1 MLYLHTA
8 KHSNIYSTQKYLDL
22 YWVLM
27 FQCSYAACYCEEN
40 VYKICEAM
48 LAHHSGGGEAEL
60 GKASVVFVSNKKRV
74 VPLWRQKAGRD
85 EEKLVI
91 WDYHVIL
98 IYRPDHRRDT
108 VLSVYSR
115 SSPVIT
121 SHPRLTSHLSVYTAH
136 MHLTLHLCSGKCG
149 PVFFF
154 FLFSASASL
163 LRQFSSP

>member
-1 MLYLHTA
+1 M
-8 KHSNIYSTQKYLDL
+8 
-22 YWVLM
+22 LM

-48 LAHHSGGGEAEL
+48 VAHHSGGGEAEL

-108 VLSVYSR
+108 AAC
-115 SSPVIT
+115 
-121 SHPRLTSHLSVYTAH
+121 SVYTPDPHSSSPPILASARSYISQH
-136 MHLTLHLCSGKCG
+136 NTHAPHLTL
-149 PVFFF
+149 VFREMWARLFV
-154 FLFSASASL
+154 FLIFCFCVTFTSI
-163 LRQFSSP
+163 

>member
-1 MLYLHTA
+1 
-8 KHSNIYSTQKYLDL
+8 
-22 YWVLM
+22 M

-48 LAHHSGGGEAEL
+48 VAHHSGGGEAEL

-108 VLSVYSR
+108 AACSVYTPDPHS
-115 SSPVIT
+115 SSPPILASAV
-121 SHPRLTSHLSVYTAH
+121 SSQLSVYTTH
-136 MHLTLHLCSGKCG
+136 STSPYTCVPGNVGQTFS
-149 PVFFF
+149 FSY
-154 FLFSASASL
+154 FLL
-163 LRQFSSP
+163 LRHFYVNLVLRSIN

>member
-1 MLYLHTA
+1 M
-8 KHSNIYSTQKYLDL
+8 
-22 YWVLM
+22 LM

-48 LAHHSGGGEAEL
+48 VAHHSGGGEAEL

-108 VLSVYSR
+108 AACSAWNNGKSGAKLDFT
-115 SSPVIT
+115 SSTKPGLQIHKFDHT
-121 SHPRLTSHLSVYTAH
+121 RTANPCDW
-136 MHLTLHLCSGKCG
+136 LPCCR
-149 PVFFF
+149 
-154 FLFSASASL
+154 AAL
-163 LRQFSSP
+163 L